1 MRIGNRIGV
10 QFDSQSWQ
18 SYWAKQDEVLFFG
31 EISNI
36 RDSKLYN
43 QVVGSNDYLVV
54 SGNPGSYSF
63 QCPNTASYIAA
74 DTDYIWFNG
83 ASTQRT
89 VTTNELVSYDLQRTP
104 VKYDDLAP
112 NNIRAILILK
122 AGVVLSD
129 PMRDKLFN
137 NFNLPVLWDN
147 SLNPYGHI
155 KSNRIGQFLWNP
167 EPTGLTLTLMTGGV
181 KIDWT
186 DNSGGRVP
194 TEIWAKI
201 DNGAYSLLYTIA
213 AGTITKNDLRNPED
227 LVTYKL
233 RSGVTSNFSSYTAEQ
248 SIVMLGANLVPS
260 ASSDFITNG
269 SAWWTF
275 GNTGTWN
282 SGTHDVT
289 VTQTGTGNI
298 AITRNNL
305 IIVTKKY
312 LIRFD
317 AKSNDVTNHMF
328 VNNASSYYYTELTNI
343 GLTANYQT
351 FKFMGSPGGIYTYI
365 SIFPNGVFNNKSFT
379 IDNIKVQEVL

>member
-1 MRIGNRIGV
+1 MPSIGIGISALKHKPV
-10 QFDSQSWQ
+10 WQ
-18 SYWAKQDEVLFFG
+18 SFWANQSDVLFFG
-31 EISNI
+31 EVSKI
-36 RDSKLYN
+36 RDGKLYN
-43 QVVGSNDYLVV
+43 QIKETSDYMTVG
-54 SGNPGSYSF
+54 GTAGSYTF
-63 QCPNTASYIAA
+63 QAPNTASYIAA
-74 DTDYIWFNG
+74 DTDYIWFKG
-83 ASTQRT
+83 DGTQRT

-155 KSNRIGQFLWNP
+155 KSNRIGQFLWVP

-181 KIDWT
+181 KVDWV
-186 DNSGGRVP
+186 DNSGGTAP
-194 TEIWAKI
+194 TEIWAKV
-201 DNGAYSLLYTIA
+201 DNGAYSLLYTII

-233 RSGVTSNFSSYTAEQ
+233 RSGVTGNFSNYTPEQ
-248 SIVMLGANLVPS
+248 SIVMLGVNLVPA

-298 AITRNNL
+298 VISRNNL
-305 IIVTKKY
+305 VVATKKY
-312 LIRFD
+312 LVRFD
-317 AKSNDVTNHMF
+317 AKSSDTTNHMF
-328 VNNASSYYYTELTNI
+328 VNNASSTYYTELTNI
-343 GLTANYQT
+343 GLTTNYQT
-351 FKFMGSPGGIYTYI
+351 FKFIGSNGTLTYI
-365 SIFPNGVFNNKSFT
+365 NIFPNGVFTNKSFI